1 MAVDIILLIDGIKGE
16 TQIKEFKDKGG
27 IDVLSWNW
35 GMTQSGTTHMGPGGG
50 SGKVNVS
57 DVTFTKYL
65 DLSTPDLLKACTS
78 GRSSLLRDLSVA
90 SCCDARVAGPAAPEG
105 ASPGCPSG
113 TASGG
118 TNR

>member
-50 SGKVNVS
+50 SGKVNADGWSGPLSKVEEQYRAMIP
-57 DVTFTKYL
+57 DVEVG
-65 DLSTPDLLKACTS
+65 DVEVVARPTPPSKPS
-78 GRSSLLRDLSVA
+78 
-90 SCCDARVAGPAAPEG
+90 AAPRSAG
-105 ASPGCPSG
+105 
-113 TASGG
+113 
-118 TNR
+118 RR